1 MIQRIALFVAS
12 LAAVAALVVGMSV
25 AGLSPSAPAVPA
37 VAPIEAAAAVPD
49 PTPQVQIDTVY
60 VAPPQKP
67 ATVVVHKSVPAAGG
81 EHESESGGEGGG
93 D

>member
-12 LAAVAALVVGMSV
+12 LAAAAALVVGMSV

-37 VAPIEAAAAVPD
+37 VAPIEAAVVPD
-49 PTPQVQIDTVY
+49 PTAQVQVDTVY
-60 VAPPQKP
+60 VAPPPKP

-81 EHESESGGEGGG
+81 EHESESGGEGG
-93 D
+93 DD

>member
-12 LAAVAALVVGMSV
+12 LAAVGTLVVGLAT
-25 AGLSPSAPAVPA
+25 AGLPPSVPSPTA
-37 VAPIEAAAAVPD
+37 VAPVEAVATAD

-60 VAPPQKP
+60 VAPPAKP
-67 ATVVVHKSVPAAGG
+67 ATVVVHKSVPATGG
-81 EHESESGGEGGG
+81 EQENGSEGAG

>member
-25 AGLSPSAPAVPA
+25 AGLSPSAPA
-37 VAPIEAAAAVPD
+37 APAAANIEVAGAPD
-49 PTPQVQIDTVY
+49 PTAQVQIDTVY
-60 VAPPQKP
+60 VAPPKKP
-67 ATVVVHKSVPAAGG
+67 ATVVVHKSVPAAVG
-81 EHESESGGEGGG
+81 ERETESGGEGGG